1 MRFPR
6 FFHPSA
12 NVCNSNFLLF
22 LHEQTSPFTGKKF
35 MIEESACIVLYHP
48 QHIYQEGRTVDGI
61 AHLQDHRAVPPTKY
75 TVALLLL

>member
-1 MRFPR
+1 MMVRITFRPELPAVMIFWQRF
-6 FFHPSA
+6 
-12 NVCNSNFLLF
+12 
-22 LHEQTSPFTGKKF
+22 KIF